1 MFTRKQKTQTANRLL
16 RSYVCAICII
26 CSTLILSGCFQK
38 KLTWAPWTDLSEYY
52 DLESIERADGDI
64 YKFNSYI
71 YSQGKQTYASH
82 HIDDREYNAIVLGT
96 SVWVRSQPAVSPY
109 TARCQVQTGD
119 KLTVLHSAGY
129 INGKY
134 WSYVYINSGYYAG
147 YNGYVCTDY
156 IVEQNQYEMLQ
167 DYIFGTN
174 SGLSYQTESKY
185 LHAIADILIK
195 FRANKYHPNLS
206 VSLIDTTP
214 TGEHI
219 IATYRIRNYDLDEN
233 NSMLAVVQFYPNNND
248 FVVLGIV
255 PGSNLR
261 EIKKRFDGSHDVY
274 FYK

>member
-1 MFTRKQKTQTANRLL
+1 MFTLKQKTPKAKCSL
-16 RSYVCAICII
+16 RGSLCAIGII

-38 KLTWAPWTDLSEYY
+38 KFTWAPWTDLSDYY
-52 DLESIERADGDI
+52 NLESIERMDGDI
-64 YKFNSYI
+64 CKFNSYT
-71 YSQGKQTYASH
+71 YSQGKLTYASR

-96 SVWVRSQPAVSPY
+96 SVWIRSQPAISPY
-109 TARCQVQTGD
+109 TAKCQVQTGD

-134 WSYVYINSGYYAG
+134 WSYVYINSGYNAG

-156 IVEQNQYEMLQ
+156 IVEQNRYEMLQ
-167 DYIFGTN
+167 NYVFGAN
-174 SGLSYQTESKY
+174 SGLSLQTESKY

-195 FRANKYHPNLS
+195 FNANKYHPNLS

-219 IATYRIRNYDLDEN
+219 IATYRIRNYDIGEN
-233 NSMLAVVQFYPNNND
+233 NSMLAVVQFFPDNND

-255 PGSNLR
+255 PGSGLR
-261 EIKKRFDGSHDVY
+261 DINKRFDGSHDVY
-274 FYK
+274 FY